1 MYVYILRLLDDKYYV
16 GKTDNLDS
24 RFAQHFSGKAAAWT
38 KKHRP
43 IEVAEIIPDADEFD
57 EDKYTKIYMRE
68 YGVENVRGG
77 SFCQFALP
85 DFQLEGLK
93 VELHA
98 SDDVCFL
105 CNKSGHYAS
114 ACPTNK
120 SKSKS
125 KSKGNQYKKY
135 NKGKN
140 KNKKIICYKCGV
152 EGHYATKC
160 TNTGTAAP

>member
-1 MYVYILRLLDDKYYV
+1 MYIYVLQLKNDKYYV

-43 IEVAEIIPDADEFD
+43 IEVVEIIPDADEFD

-85 DFQLEGLK
+85 DFQIESLK

-105 CNKSGHYAS
+105 CNHAGHYVS
-114 ACPTNK
+114 ECPTNK
-120 SKSKS
+120 SKNK
-125 KSKGNQYKKY
+125 KQKTKKIYKRK
-135 NKGKN
+135 
-140 KNKKIICYKCGV
+140 KNKKIVCYKCGI

-160 TNTGTAAP
+160 NTNTDTVAP